1 MDVDTTQARVIELP
15 RSCTSRM
22 TASMSHRGLLLAATV
37 DGKLLIVVSE
47 TQVISMWTMLPPTEG
62 EPSLPV
68 NWRRQVLIDKQDW
81 GVHSSVQF
89 EGFGQRSG
97 TVVLYIGRVGL
108 IRLNLATKEANVVF
122 YRTETA
128 YVSQVCLHEINLS
141 SVLQAMKPLG

>member
-1 MDVDTTQARVIELP
+1 
-15 RSCTSRM
+15 
-22 TASMSHRGLLLAATV
+22 V

-47 TQVISMWTMLPPTEG
+47 TQVISMWTMLPPAEG
-62 EPSLPV
+62 EPSLAP

-108 IRLNLATKEANVVF
+108 IRLNLATKEANIVF

-128 YVSQVCLHEINLS
+128 YVSQVCLHEINLPS
-141 SVLQAMKPLG
+141 LLQAMKPLG